1 MLEVMGARAAVWV
14 AGLVAAAALV
24 ASCAGGDAAGRSSAP
39 STTGAA
45 GAAGP
50 TPEGEPAEA
59 TSSASV
65 PPQPLL
71 QATLSASQSDDALA
85 GLLSR
90 NVPQVGDGV
99 LNAVPGA
106 SSAPAKGTVRRIR
119 VAVEG
124 GLPVDGVAFA
134 AFVLRTL
141 NDPRAWAHD
150 GFTFARTDG
159 DFDVEVVLA
168 SPDTSARLCRPLVT
182 NGTLSCRNGNQSVI
196 TWYRWVNGQEDFGG
210 DLTAYRQ
217 YVVNHEVGHALGHGH
232 EQCPGA
238 GRLAPVMMQ
247 QTKGVKPCLPNPWPY
262 P

>member
-1 MLEVMGARAAVWV
+1 MLEVMGASAAVRV
-14 AGLVAAAALV
+14 ACLIAVATLV
-24 ASCAGGDAAGRSSAP
+24 ASCAGGDAAGRPPAS
-39 STTGAA
+39 STTGAPVE
-45 GAAGP
+45 AAP
-50 TPEGEPAEA
+50 SP
-59 TSSASV
+59 SVSA
-65 PPQPLL
+65 QPLL
-71 QATLSASQSDDALA
+71 QTTLSSSQSDDGLA

-90 NVPQVGDGV
+90 NVPQSGDGV
-99 LNAVPGA
+99 ITAVPGA
-106 SSAPAKGTVRRIR
+106 SSAPAQGTVRRIR

-124 GLPVDGVAFA
+124 GLPVDGAAFA

-141 NDPRAWAHD
+141 NDPRAWVHD

-168 SPDTSARLCRPLVT
+168 SPDTSARMCRPLVT
-182 NGTLSCRNGNQSVI
+182 NGTLSCRNGSQSVI

-210 DLTAYRQ
+210 DLTGYRQ

-232 EQCPGA
+232 ESCPGA